1 MRPKAVGFYLLI
13 FLIFYC
19 ALLAI
24 ATVLMTKV
32 IIFFICYL
40 FFDVSYFDWRKET
53 FYAFKAGVAGGIP
66 LGIGC
71 WILSKLKENKE
82 KSSSPND

>member
-1 MRPKAVGFYLLI
+1 MRPKTVGFYLLV
-13 FLIFYC
+13 FLILYC
-19 ALLAI
+19 VALAI
-24 ATVLMTKV
+24 VTVLMTKV
-32 IIFFICYL
+32 IVFIIGYL
-40 FFDVSYFDWRKET
+40 FFDASYFDWKEDS

-82 KSSSPND
+82 KSSPSS